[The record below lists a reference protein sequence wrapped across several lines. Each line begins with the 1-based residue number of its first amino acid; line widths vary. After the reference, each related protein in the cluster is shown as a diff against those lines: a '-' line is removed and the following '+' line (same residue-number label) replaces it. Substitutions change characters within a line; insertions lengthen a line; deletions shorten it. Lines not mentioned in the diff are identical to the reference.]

1 MAGMSTLVFIDPVTA
16 DRKSRD
22 KFSSALPSLVVT
34 LLQTMGYFN
43 MATAYKVQFI

>member
-22 KFSSALPSLVVT
+22 KFSSALLSLAVG

-43 MATAYKVQFI
+43 MATAFTVKFI